1 MSVCSNFCL
10 NLPLMRS
17 FPSSEWDL
25 FQDLLVSC
33 ILSAYRWLSR
43 VGLLTA
49 EVRSNCEKL
58 ADQRPFKGQLAV
70 RRVLSCAHAG
80 VRHQV
85 GFMAV
90 RKKRRLLARCF
101 QYKRL
106 FLRRLSSGLSAAQSA
121 EFESLR
127 DHLVRRFGV
136 DLSLR
141 IVLRHIENIQSELRG
156 VEEQARSHNISQW
169 RQRMVASD
177 ADLSCWLKCRSTPVG
192 VGVVDHE
199 GNHCE
204 SDVGAAQAVFDFWD
218 QFWSAARARQPP
230 VPERVAS
237 LFSGLPRLPVQQWDP
252 PSAQQLR
259 LVALD
264 GRGSHG
270 PDGWVAREVAWLP
283 LEIFGTFSLLGAR
296 WMKAGCVPAQFCESR
311 MISIPKPGKV
321 ENHIIKVGHL
331 RPITVLSVWWRIW
344 TSSWCKTALRAWM
357 RQHVPRQFAVAH
369 CVSTGEVVVDL
380 LGRLMGGGYLA
391 SLDYSEAYDLLDPCV
406 TRELLLHLGWDPSLV
421 EVVIPVWQD
430 QQRWVSYG
438 DHTHVRRTAPAPAAP
453 QGDPLGPFIVALWT
467 WAGWATVESVCSSAS
482 SVLQGLCWHS
492 CLGYHGTFSCL
503 VCLVRF
509 CWFIGKSAKNCCGC
523 VHSFTAYYS

>member
-1 MSVCSNFCL
+1 MPSFNQTLVGYGGFAVTPKVPTRWDGTRCVDWAICNRPDACENPKLLDVHLSDHIPVCFHIHGLGHALQLGSLARTCTMACPPGVDRSLWERAVSQEWNQNESVQQFLSQL
-10 NLPLMRS
+10 ATDAVVS
-17 FPSSEWDL
+17 VQSEWDL

-70 RRVLSCAHAG
+70 HRVLSCAHAG

-106 FLRRLSSGLSAAQSA
+106 LLRRLSSGLSAVQSS

-127 DHLVRRFGV
+127 DHLVRHFGV

-141 IVLRHIENIQSELRG
+141 VVLRHIENIQSELRG
-156 VEEQARSHNISQW
+156 IEEQARSHNISQW

-177 ADLSCWLKCRSTPVG
+177 ADLSRWLKCRSTPVG

-199 GNHCE
+199 GNQCE

-237 LFSGLPRLPVQQWDP
+237 LLSGLPRLPVQQWDP

-283 LEIFGTFSLLGAR
+283 LEIFETFSILGAR

-321 ENHIIKVGHL
+321 ENHTIKVGHL

-380 LGRLMGGGYLA
+380 LDRLMAGGYLA
-391 SLDYSEAYDLLDPCV
+391 SLDYSKAYDLLDP
-406 TRELLLHLGWDPSLV
+406 
-421 EVVIPVWQD
+421 
-430 QQRWVSYG
+430 
-438 DHTHVRRTAPAPAAP
+438 
-453 QGDPLGPFIVALWT
+453 
-467 WAGWATVESVCSSAS
+467 
-482 SVLQGLCWHS
+482 
-492 CLGYHGTFSCL
+492 
-503 VCLVRF
+503 
-509 CWFIGKSAKNCCGC
+509 
-523 VHSFTAYYS
+523 